1 MNLSGKIAL
10 VTGAG
15 RGIGQGCAIE
25 LARAGADL
33 VVNDRPGSPDLAA
46 TAAAIRSLG
55 RNCLAIEADVFSRA
69 GCEHLV
75 AQTLRAVP
83 RIDILI
89 SNPARNSRCGF
100 LEQDAD
106 EFEKVVQG
114 TLIGGFHM
122 SQLVAR
128 HMVERGGGGKIVF
141 ISSVQAE
148 MPLAGNI
155 AYGPAKAA
163 LNHLTRAI
171 AVELSSHRIHVNAI
185 EPGWIDTPGEHE
197 SFDEE
202 VMQREGAKLPLG
214 RLGTPADIGKAA
226 AFLASDDADYITGS
240 VLCVD
245 GGFRFKDCRA
255 EEVMP
260 TKNRRG
266 DTRLAARQ

>member
-1 MNLSGKIAL
+1 MNLSGKTAL
-10 VTGAG
+10 VTGSG
-15 RGIGQGCAIE
+15 RGIGNGCAIE

-33 VVNDRPGSPDLAA
+33 VVNDRPGSPDLAM
-46 TAAAIRSLG
+46 AADEIRALG
-55 RNCLAIEADVFSRA
+55 RNCHAFEADVFSRA

-75 AQTLRAVP
+75 AETLKAVE
-83 RIDILI
+83 RIDILV
-89 SNPARNSRCGF
+89 SNPARNTRCGF
-100 LEQDAD
+100 LQQDPD
-106 EFEKVVQG
+106 EFENVIHG
-114 TLIGGFHM
+114 TLIGGFHI

-163 LNHLTRAI
+163 LNHMTRSI

-197 SFDEE
+197 SFDED
-202 VMQREGAKLPLG
+202 VIRREAENLPLG
-214 RLGTPADIGKAA
+214 RLGTPTDIGKAA

-240 VLCVD
+240 VLVVD

-255 EEVMP
+255 DEVIP
-260 TKNRRG
+260 TKEG
-266 DTRLAARQ
+266 IGK